1 MAENKKV
8 LVGGQAVMEGVMMK
22 GPEGISVSVRKADG
36 SIVSKKDS
44 LPGADKFYHKML
56 FFRGVYNLIEMLVIG
71 IKALI
76 WSSNQLL
83 ADEEDEEE
91 FGTKEIVLLLIVSFG
106 FALAFFVA
114 LPYFLTHI
122 MGVKETSNPILF
134 NIVDGIIKIAIFFL
148 YLISISLMQDVKR
161 LFQYHGAEHKSVHCY
176 EHKEELTVANVKKY
190 TTIHPRC
197 GTSFIMIVLF
207 ISIIIFALIPPV
219 IDLLFAG
226 FSALGFWAH
235 KGILFPL
242 RIVFIPVIA
251 GISYE
256 ILRLSARFEKNI
268 LLRLMTTP
276 GLWVQKITTSEPDDQ
291 QIEVAIDALK
301 KVL

>member
-1 MAENKKV
+1 MVQKKKV

-22 GPEGISVSVRKADG
+22 GPRGINTSVRKTDG
-36 SIVSKKDS
+36 TIVSKKDS
-44 LPGADKFYHKML
+44 LPKVRFYHKMM
-56 FFRGVYNLIEMLVIG
+56 FFRGIYNLIEMLMIG

-83 ADEEDEEE
+83 EDEEDAEE
-91 FGTKEIVLLLIVSFG
+91 FGTKEIVLLLLVSFG
-106 FALAFFVA
+106 FALAFFVVF
-114 LPYFLTHI
+114 PYFLTHI
-122 MGVKETSNPILF
+122 MGIKETVNPIWF
-134 NIVDGIIKIAIFFL
+134 NIVDGLIKIAIFFL
-148 YLISISLMQDVKR
+148 YLISISLMADVKR

-190 TTIHPRC
+190 TTLHPRC

-207 ISIIIFALIPPV
+207 ISIIIFALIPTV
-219 IDLLFAG
+219 IDFLFSR
-226 FSALGFWAH
+226 FSELTFWVQ
-235 KGILFPL
+235 KGVLFPL

-268 LLRLMTTP
+268 ILRTLVLP
-276 GLWVQKITTSEPDDQ
+276 GLWVQKITTREPDDE
-291 QIEVAIDALK
+291 QIEVAIDSLK